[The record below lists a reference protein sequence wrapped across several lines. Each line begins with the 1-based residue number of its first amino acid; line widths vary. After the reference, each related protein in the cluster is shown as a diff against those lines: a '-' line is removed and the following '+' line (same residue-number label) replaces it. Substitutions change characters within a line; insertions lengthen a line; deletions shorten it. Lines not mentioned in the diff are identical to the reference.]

1 MYNRGGIFKNKKK
14 SKHKKKVFLSLR
26 AVLVIC
32 GQHNLALVLAVTRID
47 GAVESIIGRP
57 LKVKSFERKKLFL
70 ISKST

>member
-14 SKHKKKVFLSLR
+14 SKNKKSVSLFGPF
-26 AVLVIC
+26 LVIC

-57 LKVKSFERKKLFL
+57 LKVKSFEENPKIKK
-70 ISKST
+70 